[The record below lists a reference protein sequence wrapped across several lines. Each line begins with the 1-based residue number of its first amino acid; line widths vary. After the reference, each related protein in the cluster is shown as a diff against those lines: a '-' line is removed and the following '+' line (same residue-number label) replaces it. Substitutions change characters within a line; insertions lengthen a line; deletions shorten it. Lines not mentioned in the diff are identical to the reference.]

1 MADLVTLQEYKNYAG
16 ITNPNQDTQ
25 ILSIIPKVSS
35 FVKTYCNRAFLEY
48 VSNPKTEVFAGG
60 YRYLLQEFPVIQVLS
75 LEYSSDYGNTY
86 TELTEFQEWV
96 FDSNTSEVVPIGV
109 LSEFDSKPNSY
120 KITYFAGFE
129 TLPGDLKLA
138 ILDLVTY
145 YLRNDSAIHS
155 TKAPGSNSVQ
165 IEYISTTNLPAHIKR
180 VLDFYINFY

>member
-16 ITNPNQDTQ
+16 ITNPNQDAQ

-48 VSNPKTEVFAGG
+48 VSDPKTEVFAGG
-60 YRYLLQEFPVIQVLS
+60 YRYLLQEFPVLQILS

-86 TELTEFQEWV
+86 TELTEFQQWI
-96 FDSNTSEVVPIGV
+96 FDSNTSEVVPIGT
-109 LSEFDSKPNSY
+109 STEFDSKPNSY

-129 TLPGDLKLA
+129 SLPDDLKLA
-138 ILDLVTY
+138 VLDLVTY

-155 TKAPGSNSVQ
+155 TKAPGSNNVQ
-165 IEYISTTNLPAHIKR
+165 IEYISTTNLPSHIKR
-180 VLDFYINFY
+180 VLDFYINYY